1 MSKFTIVG
9 EYKKEYN
16 DLLGVDYKLL
26 PIVCSKGLKGHL
38 IKRKHFDTIEY
49 IDKLGNILGDPDYIA
64 LSTTTDNSFLAIKK
78 LDKNVTVAVKLNSK
92 SEKYYVATIYSV
104 TDAYI
109 ERKICA
115 GQYKPLTKNDEN
127 NIISASLAT
136 ILSYFL

>member
-78 LDKNVTVAVKLNSK
+78 LGTHLSLFILRGLSK
-92 SEKYYVATIYSV
+92 
-104 TDAYI
+104 
-109 ERKICA
+109 R
-115 GQYKPLTKNDEN
+115 
-127 NIISASLAT
+127 
-136 ILSYFL
+136 